1 MRSVQIIL
9 RCGMIKAILY
19 DLDGVLVD
27 ATEWHYESL
36 NEALREISGFE
47 LSRLEH
53 ISTFNGLPT
62 NKKLEMLYEQNR
74 VKKEDFEAIWKLKQK
89 KTNEIIEKTASV
101 DETKKRLHEGTKEFK
116 KICVTN
122 SIRQT
127 ALLMLEKT
135 CQLSFMDHVISN
147 EDVNNP
153 KPDPEGYLK
162 AIQYLQLQPNECMIV
177 EDAPKGIEA
186 AKKSNAHVYEVRGYY
201 DVTLENVLNTINHF
215 NIDSK

>member
-1 MRSVQIIL
+1 ME
-9 RCGMIKAILY
+9 MIKAILY

-36 NEALREISGFE
+36 NAALKEVSGFE

-89 KTNEIIEKTASV
+89 KTNEIIKKTASL
-101 DETKKRLHEGTKEFK
+101 DETKKRLHEGTKAFK

-186 AKKSNAHVYEVRGYY
+186 AKKSNAHVYEVKGYH
-201 DVTLENVLNTINHF
+201 DVTLENVLNIINRF
-215 NIDSK
+215 NMDSK

>member
-1 MRSVQIIL
+1 MD
-9 RCGMIKAILY
+9 MIKAILY

-36 NEALREISGFE
+36 NAALRVVSGFE
-47 LSRLEH
+47 ISRQEH

-62 NKKLEMLYEQNR
+62 MRKLEILLSQNKVLR
-74 VKKEDFEAIWKLKQK
+74 EDFDAIWSLKQE
-89 KTNEIIEKTASV
+89 KTNEIIKKTATL
-101 DETKKRLHEGTKEFK
+101 DETKKRLHEGTKNFK

-135 CQLSFMDHVISN
+135 FQLQFMDHVISN

-162 AIQYLQLQPNECMIV
+162 AISYLSFEPHEYLIV
-177 EDAPKGIEA
+177 EDSPKGIEA
-186 AKKSNAHVYEVRGYY
+186 AKKSKSNVYEVSGYHE
-201 DVTLENVLNTINHF
+201 VTLENILNKINQF
-215 NIDSK
+215 NMMSQ

>member
-1 MRSVQIIL
+1 ME
-9 RCGMIKAILY
+9 MIKAILY

-36 NEALREISGFE
+36 NEALKEISGFE

-53 ISTFNGLPT
+53 IRTFNGLPT
-62 NKKLEMLYEQNR
+62 NRKLEILFDQNR
-74 VKKEDFEAIWKLKQK
+74 VKREDFDAIWNLKQK
-89 KTNEIIEKTASV
+89 KTNEVIEKTASV
-101 DETKKRLHEGTKEFK
+101 DETKKRLHEGTKAFK

-135 CQLSFMDHVISN
+135 GQQSFMDYIISN

-153 KPDPEGYLK
+153 KPDPEGYIK
-162 AIQYLQLQPNECMIV
+162 AIQYLKLQPNECMIV
-177 EDAPKGIEA
+177 EDSPKGIES
-186 AKKSNAHVYEVRGYY
+186 AKKSHANVYEVKGYH
-201 DVTLENVLNTINHF
+201 DVTLENVLNVINHF
-215 NIDSK
+215 NMDRK

>member
-1 MRSVQIIL
+1 
-9 RCGMIKAILY
+9 MIKAILY

-36 NEALREISGFE
+36 NQALREISGFE

-53 ISTFNGLPT
+53 IRTFNGLPT
-62 NKKLEMLYEQNR
+62 NKKLEILNEQNR
-74 VKKEDFEAIWKLKQK
+74 VKKEDFEIIWNLKQK
-89 KTNEIIEKTASV
+89 KTNEIIEKTASD
-101 DETKKRLHEGTKEFK
+101 DETKIRLHEGTSKFK
-116 KICVTN
+116 KIGVTN

-135 CQLSFMDHVISN
+135 GQLSFMEHVISN
-147 EDVNNP
+147 EDVCNP

-186 AKKSNAHVYEVRGYY
+186 AKKSNAHVYEVKGYH

-215 NIDSK
+215 NMN

>member
-1 MRSVQIIL
+1 M
-9 RCGMIKAILY
+9 
-19 DLDGVLVD
+19 VD
-27 ATEWHYESL
+27 APEWHYESL
-36 NEALREISGFE
+36 NQALREISGFE

-53 ISTFNGLPT
+53 IRTFNGLPT
-62 NKKLEMLYEQNR
+62 NKKLEILNEQNR
-74 VKKEDFEAIWKLKQK
+74 VKKEDFEIIWNLKQK
-89 KTNEIIEKTASV
+89 KTNEIIEKTASD
-101 DETKKRLHEGTKEFK
+101 DETKIRLHEGTSKFK

-135 CQLSFMDHVISN
+135 GQLSFMEHVISN
-147 EDVNNP
+147 EDVCNP

-186 AKKSNAHVYEVRGYY
+186 AKKSNAHVYEVKGYH

-215 NIDSK
+215 NMN

>member
-1 MRSVQIIL
+1 
-9 RCGMIKAILY
+9 MIKAILY

-36 NEALREISGFE
+36 NEALKEVSGFE

-53 ISTFNGLPT
+53 LSTFNGLPT
-62 NKKLEMLYEQNR
+62 NTKLEMLYEQNR
-74 VKKEDFEAIWKLKQK
+74 VRKEDFEAIWKLKQK
-89 KTNEIIEKTASV
+89 KTNEIIEKTATI
-101 DETKKRLHEGTKEFK
+101 DETKQRLHEGTKTFK

-186 AKKSNAHVYEVRGYY
+186 AKKSNAHVYEVKGYH
-201 DVTLENVLNTINHF
+201 DVTLENVLNTINRF
-215 NIDSK
+215 NMDSK

>member
-1 MRSVQIIL
+1 ME
-9 RCGMIKAILY
+9 MIKAILY

-36 NEALREISGFE
+36 NQALREISGFE

-53 ISTFNGLPT
+53 IRTFNGLPT
-62 NKKLEMLYEQNR
+62 NKKLEILNEQNR
-74 VKKEDFEAIWKLKQK
+74 VKKEDFEIIWNLKQK
-89 KTNEIIEKTASV
+89 KTNEIIEKTASD
-101 DETKKRLHEGTKEFK
+101 DETKIRLHEGTSKFK

-135 CQLSFMDHVISN
+135 GQLSFMEHVISN
-147 EDVNNP
+147 EDVCNP

-186 AKKSNAHVYEVRGYY
+186 AKKSNAHVYEVKGYH

-215 NIDSK
+215 NMN